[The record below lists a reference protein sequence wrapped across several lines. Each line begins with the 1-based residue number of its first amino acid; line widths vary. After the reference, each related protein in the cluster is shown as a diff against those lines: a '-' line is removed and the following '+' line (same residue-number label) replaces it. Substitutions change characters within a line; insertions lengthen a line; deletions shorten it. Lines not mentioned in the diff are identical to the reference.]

1 MSPLGFGINRT
12 LFCVDNEPNR
22 KVVEMSFEDYK
33 KAQKAGQKSYHAK
46 VLAGQYP
53 YLPSLSYMLPA
64 GEVLKE
70 VRLGLVQIPMDQI
83 AGTYTEARQNA
94 FAPNFMPLLEPDTE
108 FGIKWSALCDAHL
121 EEGIHDAIAAYEY
134 MNRFY
139 VQEGNKRV
147 SVMKYFGAVNIPGT
161 VIRIMPK
168 RTEEKENKIYY
179 EFVDFYELSQ
189 INYLFFS
196 QTGRFEKLQMLLFG
210 DPAHVWQDEE
220 KEIFYSLYY
229 RFRSVYEAK
238 GGMKLPITVGDALL
252 SYIDVYGYDAIKDKL
267 PAQMKEDLGKIWS
280 EFVILQEEQP
290 VERVL
295 EPVEKAPSKNLISRI
310 IPSGPKKLKI
320 AFVNDKTAET
330 SSWTYAHE
338 LGRQHLDAVFD
349 KQVETT
355 AYNEALTD
363 GRAEE
368 IIEQAI
374 GDGYKVIFTTTPQ
387 LVPASLKAAVDH
399 PEVRIFN
406 CSLNITHSYIRTYY
420 ARLHEAKF
428 LTGIIAGAL
437 ADDNRIG
444 YIADYPIY
452 GMAANINAFALG
464 AAMSN
469 PRARIYL
476 KWSTI
481 QDSHPVEEFKQEGIH
496 LVSGQDMITPESGNR
511 AFGLFRLDEHITN
524 VATAVTDWGQLY
536 ERLVKNI
543 LNVGVTKDE
552 PSDVK
557 KSLNYWWG
565 LDAGV
570 VDVIAST
577 KLSTGTMRLIEL
589 VKRTISDGSFHAFEG
604 ELYAQGGMMV
614 NKEGVM
620 TPEQLVHMDWLA
632 DNIEGHIPSLSELR
646 SEARPIVALQGLDD
660 TRE

>member
-1 MSPLGFGINRT
+1 
-12 LFCVDNEPNR
+12 
-22 KVVEMSFEDYK
+22 MSFEDYK
-33 KAQKAGQKSYHAK
+33 KAQKSGQKSYHAK

-53 YLPSLSYMLPA
+53 YLPALSDMLPS
-64 GEVLKE
+64 GDVFKE

-83 AGTYTEARQNA
+83 AGTYTRARQNA
-94 FAPNFMPLLEPDTE
+94 FAPNFMPLLEPETE
-108 FGIKWSALCDAHL
+108 FGVKWSALCDAHL
-121 EEGIHDAIAAYEY
+121 EEGIHDAIVAYEY

-189 INYLFFS
+189 VNYLSFS
-196 QTGRFEKLQMLLFG
+196 QLGRFEKLQMQMFG
-210 DPAHVWQDEE
+210 DPAHVWGDEE
-220 KEIFYSLYY
+220 KEVFYSLYY

-267 PAQMKEDLGKIWS
+267 PVEIKEDLGKIWS

-310 IPSGPKKLKI
+310 ISSAPKKLKI
-320 AFVNDKTAET
+320 AFVNDKTADT

-338 LGRQHLDAVFD
+338 LGRQHLEDVFEN
-349 KQVETT
+349 QIETT
-355 AYNEALTD
+355 AYNDALTD
-363 GRAEE
+363 GKSEE

-374 GDGYKVIFTTTPQ
+374 ADGCKVIFTTTPQ
-387 LVPASLKAAVDH
+387 LVSASLKAAVDH

-444 YIADYPIY
+444 YIADYPIF

-464 AAMSN
+464 ASMSN
-469 PRARIYL
+469 PRAKVYL
-476 KWSTI
+476 KWSTVMG
-481 QDSHPVEEFKQEGIH
+481 SHPVEEFKEEGIF
-496 LVSGQDMITPESGNR
+496 LVSGQDMITPDSANR
-511 AFGLFRLDEHITN
+511 AFGLFRLDHGISN
-524 VATAVTDWGQLY
+524 VATAVTNWGQLY

-552 PSDVK
+552 PADVK

-565 LDAGV
+565 LDAEV
-570 VDVIAST
+570 VDVITST
-577 KLSTGTMRLIEL
+577 KLSVGTVRLIDL
-589 VKRTISDGSFHAFEG
+589 MRRTISDGSFHVFEG
-604 ELYAQGGMMV
+604 ELYAQNGVLVNEEGMLS
-614 NKEGVM
+614 
-620 TPEQLVHMDWLA
+620 PEQLVHMDWLA
-632 DNIEGHIPSLSELR
+632 ENVVGSIPTLSELKP
-646 SEARPIVALQGLDD
+646 EARPIVSLQGLED
-660 TRE
+660 TKE